1 MILGDFGSVW
11 FARDKLAMLFIK
23 RSSDKLLV
31 VLAVAVAF
39 CLLSYRPRSHINAQM
54 PTEFLDA
61 PSVDSPRQRVV
72 EERLAKAYWN
82 CVVNNIQ
89 WEYSYGSRLPQD
101 PPPDFVLTRADF
113 AAGAD
118 LSNRTRYWRR
128 LHHVWSMPNT
138 WKKQYEWDTTWTT
151 TWMDQVK
158 SVGGWLYSRLSAI
171 RL

>member
-1 MILGDFGSVW
+1 
-11 FARDKLAMLFIK
+11 MLFIK

-54 PTEFLDA
+54 PSEFLDA
-61 PSVDSPRQRVV
+61 SSVDSPRQRVV

-113 AAGAD
+113 AAGD
-118 LSNRTRYWRR
+118 SLFPRTASLRR
-128 LHHVWSMPNT
+128 GQQVWCLAQTGRKRCQWGIT
-138 WKKQYEWDTTWTT
+138 WSPACAWH
-151 TWMDQVK
+151 
-158 SVGGWLYSRLSAI
+158 
-171 RL
+171 